1 MKGKDA
7 KFKHADDR
15 RKRKNMIRS
24 GIILVSLIVGGCLI
38 PVILAALQ
46 KDNKKAEISGNLL
59 LSILHLFRKRC
70 LQSLIINL
78 QEF

>member
-46 KDNKKAEISGNLL
+46 MENKKAEISGNLL
-59 LSILHLFRKRC
+59 LSNLHSFRKSC
-70 LQSLIINL
+70 LRSLIIQL

>member
-38 PVILAALQ
+38 PVILAAF
-46 KDNKKAEISGNLL
+46 KEDHKKAKISGNLL
-59 LSILHLFRKRC
+59 LSILHSFRKRC
-70 LQSLIINL
+70 LVFTVSNY
-78 QEF
+78 

>member
-1 MKGKDA
+1 
-7 KFKHADDR
+7 
-15 RKRKNMIRS
+15 MIRS

-46 KDNKKAEISGNLL
+46 KDPKKEKISGNLL
-59 LSILHLFRKRC
+59 LSILHSFRKRF
-70 LQSLIINL
+70 LRSLIIKL